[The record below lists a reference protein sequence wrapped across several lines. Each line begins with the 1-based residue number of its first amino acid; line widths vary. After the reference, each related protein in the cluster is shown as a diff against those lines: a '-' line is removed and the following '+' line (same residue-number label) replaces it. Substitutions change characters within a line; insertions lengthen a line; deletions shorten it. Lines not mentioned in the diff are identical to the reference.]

1 MRALVPLFTAVLL
14 LGCASVVEPRIEEPK
29 VVDFSGSGTRSR
41 GCQGGCTLVRDPRD
55 APSPAR
61 VEAFLREIDQ
71 TPVGSES
78 EALDNLL
85 FHDEEARVRLAAA
98 EPLPVSPAWDAFLR
112 KELARREA
120 TFGLRIIDEQGQVRA
135 QVPDTAMALGRKLHM
150 QVDDGVGTG
159 SFNANGTLVRVSRDR
174 LWIRM

>member
-1 MRALVPLFTAVLL
+1 MRNPAD
-14 LGCASVVEPRIEEPK
+14 S
-29 VVDFSGSGTRSR
+29 
-41 GCQGGCTLVRDPRD
+41 
-55 APSPAR
+55 PSPAR
-61 VEAFLREIDQ
+61 VEALLREVDQ

-85 FHDEEARVRLAAA
+85 FHDEEARARLAAA

-120 TFGLRIIDEQGQVRA
+120 TFGLRIIDEQGHVRA

-159 SFNANGTLVRVSRDR
+159 PFNANGTLVRVSRDR